1 MSYKHHEPGDRISGN
16 SKTGGKFSDL
26 APRVIHESKGPWTIV
41 DDLIF
46 KAQCMLPTG
55 HIKHSGYEAN
65 KRPHLRS
72 IRIWKVTPTYD
83 GGAALW
89 PLRLIQN
96 TWRFS
101 QQ

>member
-46 KAQCMLPTG
+46 KAQCVHVTHRSHQAQRVRGEQEATLAQHPDMEG
-55 HIKHSGYEAN
+55 HAY
-65 KRPHLRS
+65 
-72 IRIWKVTPTYD
+72 IRW
-83 GGAALW
+83 GRGAVA
-89 PLRLIQN
+89 PETNSEHMAI
-96 TWRFS
+96 
-101 QQ
+101 